1 MTEIDDI
8 ARDFVGHRAAVQP
21 TGFFENEAASQRST
35 RIGIGLAT
43 SKWWAFKDGYE
54 GIQSELTK
62 AGQPVRDR
70 FGSALS
76 AGDVATAAV
85 NGGIEQ
91 ADRIVS
97 QTWRNIAEVRKRDPG
112 FLSQYRDRAAFE
124 AAVAQSRHEAL
135 DDAAEIGAGAT
146 TLGKLGQLAGAM
158 RASLFTPETY
168 MGLGGLTAAGSA
180 LRMILMSGVRGAGIN
195 VAAEAVTQPIL
206 FRDAKELGIERTASD
221 VMTDLGVAAVLGF
234 GLDAGTAAAGVA
246 GHKLISRLRKRPDL
260 TPDEADALTVAEAQ
274 MEVRQSSPYADAA
287 TDVDG
292 VPALAT
298 HVETLS
304 DTMRALETGEPLPA
318 PAIVEDAPIRPEV
331 EARAME
337 AATIALDVADTISPA
352 VRAEVVAAIG
362 MDANPY
368 AGPRGGKPKAPE
380 TFATHVR
387 SILKAMSKRD
397 GRPVLIELEDAV
409 SYGVDADLL
418 NMGNRRGLFSSRY
431 GELAAIDELRISLD
445 ELGDRID
452 WQRFGIEPEGDG
464 RLSPQQIADALRT
477 DLEAAS
483 LGGERLF
490 AVGEDLDRY
499 RGYRD
504 FEASRAEF
512 EHRFDAGEIDLEDLL
527 GDDGMAAL
535 AARLAANINREL
547 YPDLSDAEW
556 QRRFGDDD
564 PASRGLPDMV
574 DSTDGDQAALR
585 NSDDPARDG
594 RGDRDASRTGGAD
607 AGQAEPSSRRDGV
620 GGEGA
625 GVHRPDG
632 SAPRGQA
639 GVADFAAA
647 GADTRLAEF
656 DAPGSP
662 AFAEQTALIE
672 HDVLAALADPNIDAV
687 NRQRLQ
693 LAADGPMRAKVD
705 QDDVTGLSLF
715 EQDLFAVATE
725 VDADGKVRASER
737 SATDMLADLD
747 ADQAAIDALKA
758 CLE

>member
-1 MTEIDDI
+1 MSGIDVFEVDPV
-8 ARDFVGHRAAVQP
+8 APPRAARP
-21 TGFFENEAASQRST
+21 TGFMENLDAGYRST
-35 RIGIGLAT
+35 RAYGLT
-43 SKWWAFKDGYE
+43 NSKWYALKDGYSD
-54 GIQSELTK
+54 IQDQLTK
-62 AGQPVRDR
+62 AGMPVRDR
-70 FGSALS
+70 FGSVIG

-85 NGGIEQ
+85 NPGIGQ
-91 ADRIVS
+91 ADRIVADA
-97 QTWRNIAEVRKRDPG
+97 WRNVSEARKRDPG

-124 AAVAQSRHEAL
+124 AAVLKSRQDAL
-135 DDAAEIGAGAT
+135 ADAAEVGAGAT
-146 TLGKLGQLAGAM
+146 TLGSIGQFVGSLKAGFLDPV
-158 RASLFTPETY
+158 SY
-168 MGLGGLTAAGSA
+168 VGLGGLSPHASA
-180 LRMILMSGVRGAGIN
+180 TRMILMSGARGAAIN

-234 GLDAGTAAAGVA
+234 GIDAGTAAAGVA

-260 TPDEADALTVAEAQ
+260 TPDEADALTVAEAA

-287 TDVDG
+287 LDVDG

-504 FEASRAEF
+504 FEASRYEF
-512 EHRFDAGEIDLEDLL
+512 EQRFDAGEIDLEDLL
-527 GDDGMAAL
+527 SDDGMAEL
-535 AARLAANINREL
+535 AQRLAALTYREH
-547 YPDLSDAEW
+547 YPELSDADLA
-556 QRRFGDDD
+556 RRFGDDD
-564 PASRGLPDMV
+564 PASRGLSDMV
-574 DSTDGDQAALR
+574 DSADGDQAALR
-585 NSDDPARDG
+585 DPDDPARDG
-594 RGDRDASRTGGAD
+594 RDADAAAADGGAR
-607 AGQAEPSSRRDGV
+607 AGETEPPPGREGA

-625 GVHRPDG
+625 GVYRADG
-632 SAPRGQA
+632 SAAGGQA
-639 GVADFAAA
+639 GLADFAAA

-693 LAADGPMRAKVD
+693 LAADSPMRAKVD

-725 VDADGKVRASER
+725 VDADGRVRASER
-737 SATDMLADLD
+737 SATDLLADLD